1 MKKVLLTNEKSYF
14 KANLHCHTTISDGRV
29 SKETIKEHYKKN
41 GYSVVAFTDHDVL
54 VPHPELND
62 ESFLAL
68 NGYEIQLDK
77 WESDDYAD
85 TKTCHICFI
94 ALEEDNRYPACLR
107 RTGYKVGDADKYT
120 HLLEFEED
128 QEDFDVSYGLKQAN
142 LAFKTGTEHRYFVTY
157 NHPTWSQENYP
168 IYSKYEGMCAMEVFN
183 TMEYRDYL
191 TYNRH
196 IYDDLLR
203 QNKRIYCIYADDTH
217 CHYPLGHPMNDA
229 CGGWVQINAD
239 ELKYRTITKALEKG
253 EFYSSNGPEIYNLYV
268 EDGKIHIECSP
279 VKRIIFSVGRRNNS
293 SRVEAEEFLISAE
306 HPLNK
311 DDQYIRITLVD
322 EFGKCADTNAY
333 FIDELLGEE

>member
-1 MKKVLLTNEKSYF
+1 MKKFLLSSKNGYL
-14 KANLHCHTTISDGRV
+14 KANLHTHTTISDGKL
-29 SKETIKEHYKKN
+29 SPEEIKAHYKKN
-41 GYSVVAFTDHDVL
+41 GYSVVAFTDHDVM

-62 ESFLAL
+62 EGFLAL
-68 NGYEIQLDK
+68 NGYEVQLDK
-77 WESDDYAD
+77 WNSEDYAD
-85 TKTCHICFI
+85 TETCHICLI
-94 ALEEDNRYPACLR
+94 ALTEDTDYPVASA
-107 RTGYKVGDADKYT
+107 RTGYKVGNAINYVHYLKFRD
-120 HLLEFEED
+120 D
-128 QEDFDVSYGLKQAN
+128 QPDFIREYNTECAN
-142 LAFKTGTEHRYFVTY
+142 QVFKDGRDHGYFVTY

-203 QNKRIYCIYADDTH
+203 QGKRIYCIYADDTH

-229 CGGWVQINAD
+229 CGGWVSINAN

-253 EFYSSNGPEIYNLYV
+253 EFYSSNGPKIYDLYV
-268 EDGKIHIECSP
+268 EDGKIHVECSP
-279 VKRIIFSVGRRNNS
+279 VKRIIFSVGRRNNGA
-293 SRVEAEEFLISAE
+293 RVETEEFLTSAE

-333 FIDELLGEE
+333 FIEEII